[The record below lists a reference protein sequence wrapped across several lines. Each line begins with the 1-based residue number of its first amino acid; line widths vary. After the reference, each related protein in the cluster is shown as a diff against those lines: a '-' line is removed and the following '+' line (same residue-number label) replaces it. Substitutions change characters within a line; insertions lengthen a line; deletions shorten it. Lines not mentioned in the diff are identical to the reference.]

1 MTGRSMR
8 LLNHGLMYIIILK
21 MPKCRTFK
29 FILDSEHS
37 GYVLI
42 SNSKFDLRF
51 VTARVNAVLSTT
63 NQIKHHIDKA
73 LL

>member
-1 MTGRSMR
+1 MR

-51 VTARVNAVLSTT
+51 VTGVRVNKGECSPVNNKSNKTP
-63 NQIKHHIDKA
+63 H
-73 LL
+73 

>member
-1 MTGRSMR
+1 MTGRPMR

-21 MPKCRTFK
+21 VPQCRTFK
-29 FILDSEHS
+29 FILDSEHG

-51 VTARVNAVLSTT
+51 ITARVNAVLSTT
-63 NQIKHHIDKA
+63 NQIKHHINKA
-73 LL
+73 LW

>member
-21 MPKCRTFK
+21 MPKCRK

-51 VTARVNAVLSTT
+51 VTARVNAVLSIT

>member
-1 MTGRSMR
+1 
-8 LLNHGLMYIIILK
+8 

-29 FILDSEHS
+29 FILDSEHW

-42 SNSKFDLRF
+42 SNSKFDLRL

-63 NQIKHHIDKA
+63 NQIKHHINKA